1 MRFNRIR
8 KHFINI
14 FFSNLHFKER
24 QMDMLKTL
32 PDVGQTFEISVDESK
47 RPKECKN
54 TFRVYKDISP
64 DIMGKSGT
72 FIKLNQDEI

>member
-1 MRFNRIR
+1 
-8 KHFINI
+8 
-14 FFSNLHFKER
+14 
-24 QMDMLKTL
+24 MDMLKTL